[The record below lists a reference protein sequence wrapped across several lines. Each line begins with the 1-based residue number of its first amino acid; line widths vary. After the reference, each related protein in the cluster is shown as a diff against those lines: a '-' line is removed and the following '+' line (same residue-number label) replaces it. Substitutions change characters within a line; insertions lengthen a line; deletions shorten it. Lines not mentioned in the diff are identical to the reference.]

1 MRNTC
6 ETTMG
11 LKLTLDWYDKRTEVF
26 QGEEYSSDLGDDAS
40 ILEALGLSVDNT
52 INNGGF
58 NVGED
63 WVDIIQPHFQHAIV
77 LNAYDYQISFDY
89 RDTW

>member
-1 MRNTC
+1 
-6 ETTMG
+6 MG
-11 LKLTLDWYDKRTEVF
+11 LKLTLDWYDKQTEVF
-26 QGEEYSSDLGDDAS
+26 QGEEYSSDLGDDSS

-58 NVGED
+58 NVGEG
-63 WVDIIQPHFQHAIV
+63 WVDVIQPHFQHVIAF
-77 LNAYDYQISFDY
+77 NSYDYQISFDY